1 MHAVSTIE
9 QHDGQAP
16 STSSDR
22 PVWQLAAARAVPSV
36 AVGVAVTFLQLHN
49 AAVGLVTFSVL
60 ALGTGV
66 AMLAM
71 RRAVY
76 APVRTFP
83 IVAGVAG
90 VVAGVAAAA
99 FAIAAPSPLAF
110 KILVA
115 AWALVSGL
123 AEGRA
128 WWTMRATTDAPARRI
143 VSDWRFVAAST
154 VLIAV
159 VFALL
164 PTHEVVLV
172 GLVGAYAIVVG
183 VFHAI
188 AALSARAA
196 ARDASGATA

>member
-1 MHAVSTIE
+1 MSTFE

-16 STSSDR
+16 SPSTER
-22 PVWQLAAARAVPSV
+22 PVWHLPAARAVPAV
-36 AVGVAVTFLQLHN
+36 AVGVAVTFLQLHD
-49 AAVGLVTFSVL
+49 AVVGLVTFAVL

-76 APVRTFP
+76 APVRAFP

-99 FAIAAPSPLAF
+99 LAVAAPSPLAF
-110 KILVA
+110 KVLVA
-115 AWALVSGL
+115 AWALVSGV

-128 WWTMRATTDAPARRI
+128 WWAMRASTDGASRRI
-143 VSDWRFVAAST
+143 VSDWRFVAAGT
-154 VLIAV
+154 LVVAV
-159 VFALL
+159 VFAVL

-172 GLVGAYAIVVG
+172 GLVGAYAIIVG

-188 AALSARAA
+188 AASSARAA
-196 ARDASGATA
+196 AKDARKATA